1 MFNIESWQ
9 EIFDTISKNKL
20 RTFLTSLSVA
30 SGIFILVIL
39 LGVSSGIANGV
50 REQFSSDATNRIQI
64 STRTTTKEFKGL
76 NPGRRLQM
84 TNADFESLNYKYE
97 DQIEYK
103 TSLYRTWG
111 GQINYKDKQG
121 SYRIEG
127 VFPDQQFI
135 ENATLSHGRFISQ
148 SDIEESRKVALIGYQ
163 MKEDLFP
170 DSDPVGKIILVNNNI
185 NFTVIGV
192 YTDPGG
198 TREESRL
205 FIPITTAQ
213 RVFNQGENINRI
225 AYTVN
230 MGKNFDETAKLSAQ
244 MTQSIEQ
251 DLRTRFVVAP
261 DDRVAV
267 RVEDTLEQAKPF
279 FDLIDVIKAV
289 FWFIGLGTIIAG
301 VVGVG
306 NIMLIVVKERTKE
319 IGIRKALGALPS
331 EIIMMIL
338 QESIFITSIAGLIGL
353 FLGVGLLEVAAP
365 YIQNDFINNPTV
377 DFATA
382 ITTVII
388 LVVAGAI
395 AGFIPARRAANIKP
409 IEALRD
415 E

>member
-1 MFNIESWQ
+1 
-9 EIFDTISKNKL
+9 
-20 RTFLTSLSVA
+20 
-30 SGIFILVIL
+30 
-39 LGVSSGIANGV
+39 
-50 REQFSSDATNRIQI
+50 
-64 STRTTTKEFKGL
+64 
-76 NPGRRLQM
+76 
-84 TNADFESLNYKYE
+84 
-97 DQIEYK
+97 
-103 TSLYRTWG
+103 
-111 GQINYKDKQG
+111 
-121 SYRIEG
+121 
-127 VFPDQQFI
+127 
-135 ENATLSHGRFISQ
+135 
-148 SDIEESRKVALIGYQ
+148 
-163 MKEDLFP
+163 
-170 DSDPVGKIILVNNNI
+170 
-185 NFTVIGV
+185 V

-198 TREESRL
+198 TREESRM
-205 FIPITTAQ
+205 FIPIKTAQ
-213 RVFNQGENINRI
+213 RVFNQGENINSI

-230 MGKNFDETAKLSAQ
+230 MGKDFDETAELSAL

-251 DLRTRFVVAP
+251 DLRTRFTVSP
-261 DDRVAV
+261 DDRVAIRV
-267 RVEDTLEQAKPF
+267 RDTLEQAKPF
-279 FDLIDVIKAV
+279 FDLIDTLKAV

-319 IGIRKALGALPS
+319 IGIRKALGALPN
-331 EIIMMIL
+331 EIIFMIL

-377 DFATA
+377 DFTTS